1 MSALRFHYRPKL
13 DKPVM
18 LLSFLGWNDAA
29 ESASGAIRYLR
40 RRARTERLAEIDP
53 DDFFVFTE
61 DRPLVRLRDGQT
73 REIRWPRTD
82 FTPARMEPAS
92 RDFILGLGTEPHLR
106 WKAFAGH
113 VLDVVAEMG
122 VVELVTVGAL
132 LADTPHTR
140 PVPLTGGAH
149 PVERMRELG
158 FEPSSYQGPTGIV
171 GAIGELCRSR
181 DIAHVSLWA
190 SVPHYVAGGQN
201 PRATQA
207 LLTKLDAIYHLGLD
221 LTDLESRSR
230 RYEARITEALK
241 ENDEMREYVA
251 KLEADLGPPDLD
263 PAGRAPAGRA
273 PADLDPADR
282 GPSQGG
288 TDQPET
294 PLRLTGDSS
303 GGPLS
308 SSEALQEI
316 DRILRGDDDSA

>member
-53 DDFFVFTE
+53 DNFFVFTE

-82 FTPARMEPAS
+82 FTPARMGPAS

-190 SVPHYVAGGQN
+190 SVPHYVAGGAEP
-201 PRATQA
+201 PRHAGAADQA
-207 LLTKLDAIYHLGLD
+207 GCDLPPGTGPDGPGEPVAALRGADHGGAQGERRDAGV
-221 LTDLESRSR
+221 R
-230 RYEARITEALK
+230 REAGG
-241 ENDEMREYVA
+241 
-251 KLEADLGPPDLD
+251 GPG
-263 PAGRAPAGRA
+263 PAGP
-273 PADLDPADR
+273 
-282 GPSQGG
+282 
-288 TDQPET
+288 
-294 PLRLTGDSS
+294 
-303 GGPLS
+303 
-308 SSEALQEI
+308 
-316 DRILRGDDDSA
+316 